1 MHNAESAGPAERS
14 RCDTQSR
21 SLRDGSAAPRA
32 VPFWKDASL
41 SWGSTLDEG
50 SLHPL
55 RGSATTHLSLDGH
68 VARHVQ
74 YQPIGV
80 SEEEATNTPWL
91 VGEWVDDLQ
100 PQPSRFGVHGVDVGD
115 LKTDVYL

>member
-1 MHNAESAGPAERS
+1 M
-14 RCDTQSR
+14 
-21 SLRDGSAAPRA
+21 RD
-32 VPFWKDASL
+32 
-41 SWGSTLDEG
+41 
-50 SLHPL
+50 HYIPL
-55 RGSATTHLSLDGH
+55 RGSATTHLSSDGH

-91 VGEWVDDLQ
+91 VREWVDDLQ